1 MRLQGTYA
9 ERTHKTPKRTIVEQ
23 ASKNV
28 QYVSAEF
35 FRSSEARLSS
45 LSVFEHTGTWPLAQ
59 RGVRV
64 GLAPIIPYKMQFHT
78 FKRRIHHALLL

>member
-9 ERTHKTPKRTIVEQ
+9 ERTLKPPKRTIVEQ

-45 LSVFEHTGTWPLAQ
+45 PRYLSIQT
-59 RGVRV
+59 RGCLRNEAFAWD
-64 GLAPIIPYKMQFHT
+64 LHQ
-78 FKRRIHHALLL
+78 